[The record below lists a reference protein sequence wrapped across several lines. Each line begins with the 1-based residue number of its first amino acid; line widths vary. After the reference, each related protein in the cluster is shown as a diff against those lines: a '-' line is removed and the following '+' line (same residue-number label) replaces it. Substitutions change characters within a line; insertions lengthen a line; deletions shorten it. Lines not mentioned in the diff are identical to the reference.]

1 MGKIIASVW
10 QTVDGV
16 IDATSMDKW
25 FMPFDSKTRGNYI
38 TDTIHD
44 CEAMLYGR
52 ITYEMLSG
60 YWSQQKKNEF
70 GVADKLNTTKKYLV
84 SKTIKEAT
92 WGETVII
99 DKEISQQVEKIKSQ
113 TKGNILVQGSAS
125 IVNVLLENTLL
136 DELRLLVHPYI
147 AGKGKKLFEANLD
160 LNTSLKLI
168 ERKAFNNGVV
178 LLIYSV

>member
-1 MGKIIASVW
+1 LSPV
-10 QTVDGV
+10 
-16 IDATSMDKW
+16 
-25 FMPFDSKTRGNYI
+25 
-38 TDTIHD
+38 
-44 CEAMLYGR
+44 
-52 ITYEMLSG
+52 YEMLSG
-60 YWSQQKKNEF
+60 YWSQQKNNEF

-84 SKTIKEAT
+84 STTIKVAT

-125 IVNVLLENTLL
+125 IVHVLLENKLL
-136 DELRLLVHPYI
+136 DELRLLVHPYV

-168 ERKAFNNGVV
+168 EQKAFNNGVV

>member
-1 MGKIIASVW
+1 M
-10 QTVDGV
+10 
-16 IDATSMDKW
+16 
-25 FMPFDSKTRGNYI
+25 
-38 TDTIHD
+38 
-44 CEAMLYGR
+44 
-52 ITYEMLSG
+52 
-60 YWSQQKKNEF
+60 
-70 GVADKLNTTKKYLV
+70 
-84 SKTIKEAT
+84 
-92 WGETVII
+92 II

-160 LNTSLKLI
+160 LDLNTSLKLI